1 MATSVMGSPAHEK
14 IIGALDR
21 LPPFSP
27 VMNRVLAT
35 LASEDVSL
43 GELAALIE
51 TDTVLAGNIL
61 RVVNSPLYGRR
72 ATINSVRHA
81 VALIGQIKI
90 RNLVLG
96 LSVSRKWAG
105 SGTPKRWSPRQ
116 FNLHS
121 LAVAVMSD
129 LLVLEVKQVPY
140 PEGAFVA
147 GLLHDIG
154 KLLIAI
160 SVPQDLERVYDLCQP
175 GDRRVEDCEREVLQM
190 SHPEVSGIVL
200 DRWNLPKP
208 IREAVTAHHDPAS
221 ADAGRLHLAHIIQ
234 AADDYVNEQGV
245 GMAPYA
251 RKPGELSGKDLRKF
265 DLLEGIAKVKEGF
278 KPEFEAL
285 CSVL

>member
-1 MATSVMGSPAHEK
+1 MATSAVGSPAYEK
-14 IIGALDR
+14 IIGSLDR

-27 VMNRVLAT
+27 VMNRLLAS

-96 LSVSRKWAG
+96 LSVSRKWAAP
-105 SGTPKRWSPRQ
+105 GTPKRWSPRQ

-121 LAVAVMSD
+121 LAVAVMAD
-129 LLVLEVKQVPY
+129 LLVLEVRQVPY

-160 SVPQDLERVYDLCQP
+160 AAPDDLERVYDLCQP
-175 GDRRVEDCEREVLQM
+175 GNRRVEECEREVLQM
-190 SHPEVSGIVL
+190 AHPEVSGIVL
-200 DRWNLPKP
+200 ERWNLPKP
-208 IREAVTAHHDPAS
+208 IRDAVAAHHDPAS
-221 ADAGRLHLAHIIQ
+221 ADAGHLHLAYIIQ
-234 AADDYVNEQGV
+234 AADGYVNESGI

-251 RKPGELSGKDLRKF
+251 HKPGELSSKEMREFG
-265 DLLEGIAKVKEGF
+265 LLEGVEKVAEGF
-278 KPEFEAL
+278 KSEFEAL